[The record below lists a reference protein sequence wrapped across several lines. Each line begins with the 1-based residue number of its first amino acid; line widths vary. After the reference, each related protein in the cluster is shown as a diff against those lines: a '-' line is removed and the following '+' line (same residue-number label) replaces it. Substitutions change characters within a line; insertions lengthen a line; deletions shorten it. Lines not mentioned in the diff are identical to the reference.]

1 MRYDIRKLQNG
12 SDIRGIAVEGVPGED
27 VNLTQNTAGAI
38 GTAFMVWLAQ
48 KLDKPIFTL
57 KICVGRDPRV
67 SGEEMKEGIMM
78 GIQMTGSKSYDAGIA
93 STPAMFMSQV
103 LPFYEFDG
111 AVMITAS
118 HLPYNRNGFKFFT
131 KDGSLEKEDI
141 KWILDKAYKYAF
153 IGEWYECEPV
163 NLMEMYA
170 TYMRS
175 LISNGLEGHTDKL
188 KGMHIV
194 VDAGN
199 GSGGFFATEVLEKL
213 GADISGSQ
221 FLEPD
226 GMFPNHI
233 PNPENKDAMA
243 SISKAVV
250 ENGADLGIIFD
261 TDVDRSAAVGPDGK
275 IIARN
280 EIVALAAAL
289 GADDYPGGTVVTDS
303 ITSNELHDFLE
314 KKLGLKHLRYRRG
327 YKNVIN
333 KAKELNEEGEQAF
346 LAIETSGHCAYSDN
360 YFMDDGAFLAV
371 QIVVAAAKLKKEGK
385 TINALIEDLSAPLES
400 REIRYSMTTD
410 DYLNLGDRIL
420 EEMQVWVE
428 ETEGLSLEQP
438 NYEGVRVNYD
448 IEGAKGWFLL
458 RKSLHDPVMPFNIE
472 SDTDGGM
479 DKALAKFEEFIGRYD
494 GIELPN

>member
-1 MRYDIRKLQNG
+1 MVFDLRKLQNG

-27 VNLTQNTAGAI
+27 VNLTKNAAGAI

-57 KICVGRDPRV
+57 KICVGRDPRI

-78 GIQMTGSKSYDAGIA
+78 GVQMTGSKSYDAGIA

-131 KDGSLEKEDI
+131 KEGCLDKEDI
-141 KWILDKAYKYAF
+141 AKILNMAYKYAF

-170 TYMRS
+170 TYLRS
-175 LISNGLEGHTDKL
+175 LISNGLEGYTDKL

-226 GMFPNHI
+226 GMFPNHQ
-233 PNPENKDAMA
+233 PNPENKEAMA

-250 ENGADLGIIFD
+250 DNGADLGIIFD

-275 IIARN
+275 AIARN

-289 GADDYPGGTVVTDS
+289 GADDYQGGTVVTDS

-314 KKLGLKHLRYRRG
+314 NKLGLKHLRFKRG

-333 KAKELNEEGEQAF
+333 KAKELNEAGEQAF

-360 YFMDDGAFLAV
+360 FFMDDGAFLAV
-371 QIVVAAAKLKKEGK
+371 QIVVAAAKLKAEGK
-385 TINALIEDLSAPLES
+385 TINALLEGLESPLEAK
-400 REIRYSMTTD
+400 EIR
-410 DYLNLGDRIL
+410 LNLTAEDFVALGTTIL
-420 EEMQVWVE
+420 DDMPAWVE
-428 ETEGLSLEQP
+428 ETEGLELELP
-438 NYEGVRVNYD
+438 NYEGVRVNYNLD
-448 IEGAKGWFLL
+448 GAKGWFLL
-458 RKSLHDPVMPFNIE
+458 RKSLHDPVMPLNLE
-472 SDTDGGM
+472 SDTEGGV
-479 DKALAKFEEFIGRYD
+479 DRAWNLIRGFLGKYD
-494 GIELPN
+494 GIEIPE